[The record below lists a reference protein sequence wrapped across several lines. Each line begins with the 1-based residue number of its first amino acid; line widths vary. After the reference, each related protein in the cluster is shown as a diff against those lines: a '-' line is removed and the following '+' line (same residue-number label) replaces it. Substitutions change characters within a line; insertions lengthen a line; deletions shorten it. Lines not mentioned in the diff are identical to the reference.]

1 MQTLSPALTSHFAQF
16 NTSLALCWRLDRLDG
31 VSLGFTQHDRALTLD
46 GLVYRP
52 APGFDV
58 STIERTANAAVDNLD
73 LSGAFSADALT
84 SHDLALGR
92 YDDARLTLFRVNWA
106 DLSMGTHYVASGII
120 GRVSQRDH
128 AFQAELRGLK
138 HRLQERACEEYT
150 PDCRAKLG
158 DKRCRVDLSQFTHR
172 LDLIAQTGPATFTL
186 SDSTFADGYFSFGT
200 LRYMAG
206 PLVGFDAV
214 IIGHAGDTITLTHAP
229 TAELTFPL
237 QVRLIAGCD
246 RRLETCM
253 SRFDNALNYRGE
265 PHIPGIDSLLNYPG
279 LA

>member
-1 MQTLSPALTSHFAQF
+1 MQTLSPALTGHFAEV
-16 NTSLALCWRLDRLDG
+16 NTALALCWRLDRLDG
-31 VSLGFTQHDRALTLD
+31 VSLGFTQHDRALTLG
-46 GLVYRP
+46 GLIYRP

-58 STIERTANAAVDNLD
+58 SAIERTATAAVDNLD
-73 LSGAFSADALT
+73 LSGAFSSDALT
-84 SHDLALGR
+84 SDDLALGR
-92 YDDARLTLFRVNWA
+92 YDDARLTIFRVNWA
-106 DLSMGTHYVASGII
+106 DLSMGTQYIASGII

-138 HRLQERACEEYT
+138 HRLQERACEDYT

-158 DKRCRVDLSQFTHR
+158 DKRCRVDLSAFTHR
-172 LDLIAQTGPATFTL
+172 LDLEAQTGSATFTL
-186 SDSTFADGYFSFGT
+186 ADNVHLDGYFNFGT

-206 PLVGFDAV
+206 PLVGLDAV
-214 IIGHAGDTITLTHAP
+214 IVSHTGASITLTQAP

-237 QVRLIAGCD
+237 EVRLIAGCD
-246 RRLETCM
+246 RRLETCI